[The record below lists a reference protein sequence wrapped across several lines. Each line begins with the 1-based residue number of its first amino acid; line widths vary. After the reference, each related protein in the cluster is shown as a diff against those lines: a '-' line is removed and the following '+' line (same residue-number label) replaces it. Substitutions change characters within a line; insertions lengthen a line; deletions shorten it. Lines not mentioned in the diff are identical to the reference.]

1 LLLVA
6 QVASAAGPVGVGGY
20 VDGNAVVPTER
31 SEHQLPQGLLD
42 AWIEG
47 GPVPWLHGR
56 LELRGRIGGPF
67 EGGSGIGVYNFD
79 DTFQNVSPAFDAPEA
94 WLELRGKH
102 AELRAGIQRFA
113 WGKLDGAPPTDVLNP
128 RDFHDPIVQD
138 FEERKLGVPALTGTY
153 YLPDVPTLALNG
165 LRAMLAYLPWAVPP
179 HLALVQERWF
189 PTSLVPPSPL
199 SVRLPTTTLSVPIR
213 LRTVNDTPPR
223 DLAHGAI
230 AFRLAGTW
238 RESDW
243 DIYHYTGQDT
253 GPDMDADPVA
263 HMSARGKISVTS
275 NLVQKHDTM
284 HMTGAD
290 WSTAWG
296 PFTFR
301 AEGAWLLGASYLSPF
316 TVDEVGQ
323 IPIDQLLMHLSPT
336 HPVHFRLPRS
346 LFPSQDA
353 VEWGVGT
360 DALWN
365 GFQPLLQVNQTIVTD
380 SHPPLLIH
388 DPETRLTGLLR
399 RRFLGDRVE
408 LEVRGMYLVE
418 RGGFLLYPRATYRIR
433 DDVRLRLGY
442 LSVGGPSASY
452 IGQFH
457 DNDEVVMEARYTF

>member
-1 LLLVA
+1 M
-6 QVASAAGPVGVGGY
+6 
-20 VDGNAVVPTER
+20 
-31 SEHQLPQGLLD
+31 
-42 AWIEG
+42 
-47 GPVPWLHGR
+47 PWLHGR

-94 WLELRGKH
+94 WLELRGRR

-153 YLPDVPTLALNG
+153 YLPDLPSLALNG
-165 LRAMLAYLPWAVPP
+165 LRATLAWLPWAVPP
-179 HLALVQERWF
+179 HLALVEERWF
-189 PTSLVPPSPL
+189 PTALIPTRSIALSQTQIDLLEAALPGVPVAKRIPL
-199 SVRLPTTTLSVPIR
+199 SFA
-213 LRTVNDTPPR
+213 TVNRTPPR
-223 DLAHGAI
+223 QFDAGAI

-243 DIYHYTGQDT
+243 DLYHYSGAETS
-253 GPDMDADPVA
+253 PDLEALPVA
-263 HMSARGKISVTS
+263 YLKLPLTRFAPTAISYLT
-275 NLVQKHDTM
+275 QQHDTI

-290 WSTAWG
+290 VSTAAG

-301 AEGAWLLGASYLSPF
+301 AEGAWFLGRPYLRDSRDLVSPAVL
-316 TVDEVGQ
+316 TTAKVARVAT
-323 IPIDQLLMHLSPT
+323 QLLQHGRANV
-336 HPVHFRLPRS
+336 PVPE
-346 LFPSQDA
+346 LFPSQDS
-353 VEWGVGT
+353 VEWGVGA

-365 GFQPLLQVNQTIVTD
+365 GFQPMLQVNQIVILD
-380 SHPPLLIH
+380 SHPQLLVH
-388 DPETRLTGLLR
+388 DPETRLTGVLR
-399 RRFLGDRVE
+399 RHFLADRLE
-408 LEVRGMYLVE
+408 LELRGAYLVE
-418 RGGFLLYPRATYRIR
+418 RGGFLIYPRATYRIR